1 MWTEPSYVLIL
12 TPPAKLARSPASTP
26 ACCVR
31 SGEHCKICSGSDEDR
46 DVYLY
51 DLSCNGTYVN
61 GKLVGKDSR
70 QLLKAGDT
78 VTLLDPAKPN
88 HYQFIFQ
95 DLRPALPPPAPVQL
109 LQNTSL
115 MAILGLVELL
125 GISRSLLANPA
136 FIGRYLEVYLWLAA
150 VYWLACTAMA
160 LLARH
165 LEVQLDPVRSNR

>member
-1 MWTEPSYVLIL
+1 M
-12 TPPAKLARSPASTP
+12 
-26 ACCVR
+26 R
-31 SGEHCKICSGSDEDR
+31 SGEHCKICSSSDEDR

-70 QLLKAGDT
+70 QPLKAGDT

-109 LQNTSL
+109 LQNTSFC
-115 MAILGLVELL
+115 AGGGSE
-125 GISRSLLANPA
+125 
-136 FIGRYLEVYLWLAA
+136 GRLNSA
-150 VYWLACTAMA
+150 
-160 LLARH
+160 
-165 LEVQLDPVRSNR
+165 SF